1 MREVIAFLKELHEHN
16 DRAWFDANRAEY
28 QRVKAL
34 FHAFVGELI
43 DAVASFDPSIAGLR
57 VCDCTYRINRDTRFS
72 PDKSPYKTY
81 MGAYLAPHGKKSG
94 YAGYYFHVE
103 PEAEQGNL
111 WHSQLTAGI
120 YMPEPVVLRS
130 IRDEIFDNGAEIAA
144 AIRHAQG
151 FRLFR
156 DNRLKR
162 TPKGYPAGSE
172 YDDLLRQKDL
182 FIQRDIDDVF
192 LGAPDLLERTV
203 AEFRKTKPF
212 VDLLNR
218 AVQYAY
224 EEMR

>member
-1 MREVIAFLKELHEHN
+1 MREVVAFLRQLHAHN
-16 DRAWFDANRAEY
+16 DRVWFDENRAEY

-103 PEAEQGNL
+103 PVDEEGNP
-111 WHSQLTAGI
+111 WQSQLTAGL

-130 IRDEIFDNGAEIAA
+130 IRDEIFDNGAEVAA
-144 AIRHAQG
+144 AIRRAEG

-156 DNRLKR
+156 GNQLKR
-162 TPKGYPAGSE
+162 TPKGYPAGSQ
-172 YDDLLRQKDL
+172 YDDLLRMKDL
-182 FIQRDIDDVF
+182 FLQQNIDDEF
-192 LGAPDLLERTV
+192 LCGTHLLERTV

-218 AVQYAY
+218 AVQYAH
-224 EEMR
+224 EEMM